1 MAKNLIM
8 PTATLA
14 PPPSLNDPE
23 LLRQV
28 NRLRMPDNLTNW
40 YYLAREYVALAVI
53 IGGTIALCQL
63 IVAAGWSW
71 VWTLPII
78 FVAILPIGACHH
90 RLATLGHEAT
100 HYSLFRNRLLSE
112 LVSDWFCMFPIFSS
126 THSFRIQHLGHH
138 QHSNDP
144 KLDPDW
150 AQLRLSGHRF
160 QFPMSVRAFLW
171 HCLIKQILWPP
182 NLVRYI
188 LVRAFFVT
196 DNGPGNPYRVKR
208 RARPLL
214 KLIGLAYHLAL
225 IGMLAWIVWQQETIL
240 LFVVPLG
247 MLALI
252 ETVFVMVPATWFT
265 EWVIRGDIPPRVTSM
280 LRLVFNTLLATAI
293 AGLTLW
299 TGWPFWLYYL
309 VLWVVPLGSSF
320 ALFMILRQLVQ
331 HGNADQGRLTNTRIF
346 FVNPLISM
354 AVFPMGMDWHLPHH
368 LFPMVPHYNLKKL
381 HELLDSVPE
390 YHDHA
395 TLVEGYFFHDTP
407 PKHAT
412 VLELLTH

>member
-1 MAKNLIM
+1 MEIAAL
-8 PTATLA
+8 TSTRSRA
-14 PPPSLNDPE
+14 LNDPE

-28 NRLRMPDNLTNW
+28 NVLRKPDNLTNW
-40 YYLAREYVALAVI
+40 YYLAREYLALAI
-53 IGGTIALCQL
+53 IVVGTIALCQL

-71 VWTLPII
+71 AWTIPIV

-100 HYSLFRNRLLSE
+100 HYSLFRNRLLGE

-160 QFPMSVRAFLW
+160 NFPMTVPQFLW
-171 HCLIKQILWPP
+171 HCLIKQILLPH

-208 RARPLL
+208 RAKPLL
-214 KLIGLAYHLAL
+214 KIIGLTYHLAL
-225 IGMLAWIVWQQETIL
+225 IGVLTWIVIATPEVASTSGVL
-240 LFVVPLG
+240 VVLG
-247 MLALI
+247 LLALI
-252 ETVFVMVPATWFT
+252 EAVYLIIPATWFT
-265 EWVIRGDIPPRVTSM
+265 EWAIRGDVPPRITAM
-280 LRLVFNTLLATAI
+280 LRLVFNTLLATAV

-299 TGWPFWLYYL
+299 TGWPWWLYYL
-309 VLWVVPLGSSF
+309 VLWIVPLGTSF

-331 HGNADQGRLTNTRIF
+331 HGNADQGRLTNTRVF
-346 FVNPLISM
+346 LVNPLISM

-381 HELLDSVPE
+381 HELLDGVPE
-390 YHDHA
+390 YHEQA

-407 PKHAT
+407 PQHAT
-412 VLELLTH
+412 VVELLTR

>member
-1 MAKNLIM
+1 MNYADTL
-8 PTATLA
+8 PATTA
-14 PPPSLNDPE
+14 PSLNDPD

-28 NRLRMPDNLTNW
+28 NALRMPDNITNW
-40 YYLAREYVALAVI
+40 YYLVREYLFLALV
-53 IGGTIALCQL
+53 IGGTIALCQAL
-63 IVAAGWSW
+63 VAFGWSW
-71 VWTLPII
+71 AWALPVIFIAI
-78 FVAILPIGACHH
+78 FVIGACHH

-100 HYSLFRNRLLSE
+100 HYSLFRHRLLGE

-126 THSFRIQHLGHH
+126 THTFRIQHLGHH

-144 KLDPDW
+144 TLDPDW

-160 QFPMSVRAFLW
+160 SFPMTVGQFLW
-171 HCLIKQILWPP
+171 HCLIKQVLWPP
-182 NLVRYI
+182 HLIYYI

-196 DNGPGNPYRVKR
+196 DNGPNSPYRLKR
-208 RARPLL
+208 RAQPLL
-214 KLIGLAYHLAL
+214 SVLGFGYHIAL
-225 IGMLAWIVWQQETIL
+225 IGVTAWIIWRQEASLLIWLPLAMLAAMEAIYAL
-240 LFVVPLG
+240 L
-247 MLALI
+247 
-252 ETVFVMVPATWFT
+252 PAAWFP
-265 EWVIRGDIPPRVTSM
+265 EFAIKGDIPPRVTAM

-299 TGWPFWLYYL
+299 TGWPFWLYYF

-331 HGNADQGRLTNTRIF
+331 HGNADQGRLTNTRVF

-354 AVFPMGMDWHLPHH
+354 AVFPMGMEWHLPHH

-381 HELLDSVPE
+381 HELLDGVPE
-390 YHDHA
+390 YHEQA
-395 TLVEGYFFHDTP
+395 TLVEGYFFHETP

-412 VLELLTH
+412 VLELMTR